1 MISFTLICFA
11 AEEMN
16 KADEELRETIKKLWP
31 FQSKKMLNLLVA
43 PAEGRL
49 ESTTPILQV
58 VVVYTPYTLLI
69 EYPSCFTQWEVS

>member
-1 MISFTLICFA
+1 MQIRIEGLKLTIINTLNLFSFFFFT

-43 PAEGRL
+43 PAEG
-49 ESTTPILQV
+49 EPI
-58 VVVYTPYTLLI
+58 
-69 EYPSCFTQWEVS
+69 

>member
-1 MISFTLICFA
+1 MQIRIEGLKLKKINTLNLFSFFSFFT

-43 PAEGRL
+43 PAEG
-49 ESTTPILQV
+49 EPI
-58 VVVYTPYTLLI
+58 
-69 EYPSCFTQWEVS
+69 

>member
-1 MISFTLICFA
+1 MQIRIEGLKLKIINTLNLFFFFFT

-43 PAEGRL
+43 PAEG
-49 ESTTPILQV
+49 EPI
-58 VVVYTPYTLLI
+58 
-69 EYPSCFTQWEVS
+69 

>member
-1 MISFTLICFA
+1 MSLLSFFS

-43 PAEGRL
+43 PAEGNLLRKTENL
-49 ESTTPILQV
+49 LFIWVFYVILLYLQFE
-58 VVVYTPYTLLI
+58 L
-69 EYPSCFTQWEVS
+69 SKKG